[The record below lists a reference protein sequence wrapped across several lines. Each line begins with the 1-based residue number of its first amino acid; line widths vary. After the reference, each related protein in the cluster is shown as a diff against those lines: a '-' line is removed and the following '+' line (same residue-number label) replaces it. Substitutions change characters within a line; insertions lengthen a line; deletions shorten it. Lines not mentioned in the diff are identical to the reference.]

1 MPQKFPYDE
10 DTEDFMLLFYD
21 DLNEKTRRHY
31 LAVEAKKL
39 GYGGIKYLS
48 ELFEVSERTIRRGI
62 EEIAKKNL

>member
-1 MPQKFPYDE
+1 
-10 DTEDFMLLFYD
+10 MLLFYD

-39 GYGGIKYLS
+39 GHGGIKYLS

-62 EEIAKKNL
+62 EEVSKKKL